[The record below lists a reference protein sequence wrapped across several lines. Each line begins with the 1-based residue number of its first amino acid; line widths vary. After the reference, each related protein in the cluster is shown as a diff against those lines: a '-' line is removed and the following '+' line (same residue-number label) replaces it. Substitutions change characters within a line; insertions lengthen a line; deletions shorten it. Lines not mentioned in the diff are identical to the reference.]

1 MKIRTEDLDFSG
13 KRVLITG
20 AASGIGA
27 EMAKTFG
34 EHGASLI
41 LADIKK
47 IQKDDRESLS
57 GIVKTIQFDQAD
69 PTSIEKMAT
78 EVGRVD
84 VLLNNAGVVWM
95 GPFEEMSDLDIN
107 RLIAIN
113 LVGHITVAQKI
124 GKSMLEQRSGV
135 IINTSSQLAFHGAA
149 ERAVYAAT
157 KWAVAGLTE
166 SLRLEVKKMG
176 KSGVKFSSIHP
187 NFLKKGL
194 FEGTKLNFLGQLLAP
209 GVKSH
214 DAVAKVIVNRAI
226 KLGFHSPKVPWI
238 MNQIVLLR
246 ALLPSSL
253 LIKFSSLYGLYD
265 MMDDYK
271 GYEDGR

>member
-1 MKIRTEDLDFSG
+1 MKIETKDLDFSG

-27 EMAKTFG
+27 EMAKTFS

-41 LADIKK
+41 LADITK
-47 IQKDDRESLS
+47 IQKDDYKRLS
-57 GIVKTIQFDQAD
+57 GLVKTIQFDQAD
-69 PTSIEKMAT
+69 PTSIAKMST

-124 GKSMLEQRSGV
+124 GRSMLEQRSGV

-157 KWAVAGLTE
+157 KAGVSQFTKSIAVEWASKGVRVAG
-166 SLRLEVKKMG
+166 
-176 KSGVKFSSIHP
+176 I
-187 NFLKKGL
+187 
-194 FEGTKLNFLGQLLAP
+194 AP
-209 GVKSH
+209 GRTLTALNKNALDTHSKRNIALQGIPAGRFAEAH
-214 DAVAKVIVNRAI
+214 EMAKLALLLSSDLLNYVVGETII
-226 KLGFHSPKVPWI
+226 SDGGY
-238 MNQIVLLR
+238 VLL
-246 ALLPSSL
+246 
-253 LIKFSSLYGLYD
+253 
-265 MMDDYK
+265 
-271 GYEDGR
+271 

>member
-1 MKIRTEDLDFSG
+1 MKIETKDLDFSG

-41 LADIKK
+41 LADIRK
-47 IQKDDRESLS
+47 IQKDDCESLS
-57 GIVKTIQFDQAD
+57 GPVKTIQFDQAD
-69 PTSIEKMAT
+69 TESTAEMAK
-78 EVGRVD
+78 EVGGVD

-95 GPFEEMSDLDIN
+95 GPFEQMSDLDIN

-124 GKSMLEQRSGV
+124 GKLMLEQRSGV

-157 KWAVAGLTE
+157 KAGVPQFTKSIAAEWASKGVRVAG
-166 SLRLEVKKMG
+166 
-176 KSGVKFSSIHP
+176 I
-187 NFLKKGL
+187 
-194 FEGTKLNFLGQLLAP
+194 AP
-209 GVKSH
+209 GRTRTAMNRKALDTHSKRNIALQGIPAGRFAEAH
-214 DAVAKVIVNRAI
+214 EMAKLALLLSSNLLNYVMGETII
-226 KLGFHSPKVPWI
+226 SDGGY
-238 MNQIVLLR
+238 VLL
-246 ALLPSSL
+246 
-253 LIKFSSLYGLYD
+253 
-265 MMDDYK
+265 
-271 GYEDGR
+271 